1 MKNLR
6 FLAVIAAMML
16 MVGMLAACQAPEAQP
31 SDSAPSVTHTPK
43 EYSFEAIVL
52 AVSEW
57 RILVGPMT
65 GEAEIIAAT
74 EHGIVLNPKLQN
86 GDTIPQLEV
95 GMIIRV
101 TYNGIITYSIPAQ
114 INGLYSVEILEQV
127 SN

>member
-16 MVGMLAACQAPEAQP
+16 MVGMLTACQIPKVQP
-31 SDSAPSVTHTPK
+31 SDTAPSVTHTPK
-43 EYSFEAIVL
+43 EYTFDAIVL
-52 AVSEW
+52 AVSEEAV
-57 RILVGPMT
+57 LVGPMS

-74 EHGIVLNPKLQN
+74 EHGILLNPMLQN
-86 GDTIPQLEV
+86 GDSIPQLEV

-114 INGLYSVEILEQV
+114 INGVHSVEVLEESV
-127 SN
+127 N